1 MPSEYQKNFK
11 DMILDILTEAQAAG
25 YDTATPEHRD
35 AFAEFLISKG
45 VCLCHVDLAQEY
57 ADGALRVTFPIK
69 TPACQVSAHSTIE
82 GYKYQN
88 AAEECRDC
96 LYQDTCG
103 DYGTGCNDYNYGSEG
118 RTDNEGK

>member
-1 MPSEYQKNFK
+1 MPSEYQQRFKN
-11 DMILDILTEAQAAG
+11 MILDILAEAQAAG
-25 YDTATPEHRD
+25 YNTSTPENRD

-69 TPACQVSAHSTIE
+69 TSACQVSAQSSVE

-88 AAEECRDC
+88 AESECHDC
-96 LYQDTCG
+96 LYRDTCG
-103 DYGTGCNDYNYGSEG
+103 DFGTGCNAEED
-118 RTDNEGK
+118 R